1 MATLTDAD
9 IAAMESN
16 QKPLQ
21 VTVTGSAPLTDADI
35 ASMESGQPKER
46 PSLVQQA
53 VGFGS
58 PIQRVYKGAIV
69 DPFWGALKML
79 TGGKVDAINNL
90 AQASERATQEGRKAI
105 GSEGFDWMQ
114 LAGNVVSP
122 LNKVLPVKG
131 ATALGTTGKMAGSG
145 AVSAG
150 LQPVT
155 EGTPVEQ
162 TAQQLKQMFLGGALG
177 GAIGGGVAS
186 AGKASDI
193 VKEIVKPFT
202 ESGRTDI
209 LLARLKEI
217 VPAEK
222 WDEVVTSLRNATE
235 LVPGSKPTAAE
246 ATANIPEATA
256 LAAYQRSLGKA
267 EGISPKFAARTAE
280 QEAAR
285 LQQLQTLGGNEANI
299 NAAEAYRNAFT
310 ARQRD
315 EALSMANIFGETAPN
330 LEQDIAKRTQEAIQA
345 MQMGGKLSTEAAQ
358 QAKLAKNWFPAEG
371 LPRISGRYSANS
383 EQILGNLQGA
393 REAGDLAAQRK
404 AEAAFKQF
412 QLESLAN
419 EGFYPLET
427 APIISKIDSILATP
441 GKGAS
446 TLVRQSLGDI
456 RNKIAGLTDERG
468 IINSNDLYTIRKEI
482 GSDIQRYAKETGNWD
497 QKLVASLD
505 TNLKGAIDNA
515 IEGAGGT
522 GWKDYLKT
530 YADMSKKIDAMK
542 VGQTLENKLQTSI
555 GDKERAGVFAQAM
568 QDAAG
573 TIKRSTGQQRYQ
585 NLSDVLSPSEVK
597 SAESVLADL
606 VRKETAKTA
615 AGKTNVNIAM
625 VGKEGHQLPQFLSA
639 TATVANSVLRRIRG
653 DANAQINQKFA
664 EMLLNPEDLAAFMSA
679 IPAEKAG
686 TVSKVLNATLD
697 DTTRRA
703 LFDRIGISAPGEVI
717 NQYNNPVQ
725 QRRSVFPQN
734 QQMKSNPQSKAEIQG
749 LLSSVIQQKN
759 VPAELA
765 RVIPAIVQTESSWNP
780 AAANKTSSAKGLFQM
795 TNAARADVGIPRNA
809 TVQQD
814 IEGGIDYLMKMYK
827 KYGTVEKAV
836 QAYNQGHYNPRSKE
850 GKQYVASVFRN
861 I

>member
-1 MATLTDAD
+1 MPINPKD
-9 IAAMESN
+9 ITWDEDKVPN
-16 QKPLQ
+16 
-21 VTVTGSAPLTDADI
+21 VTVIGSSQAPSDI
-35 ASMESGQPKER
+35 TWDNEPATPKER

-58 PIQRVYKGAIV
+58 PIQRVVKGAVV

-90 AQASERATQEGRKAI
+90 AQASETATQKGREAI
-105 GSEGFDWMQ
+105 GSEGFDFMQ
-114 LAGNVVSP
+114 LTGNVLSP

-131 ATALGTTGKMAGSG
+131 ASALGTVGKMAGSG

-155 EGTPVEQ
+155 EGAPVEQ
-162 TAQQLKQMFLGGALG
+162 TAQQLKQMLLGGAIG
-177 GAIGGGVAS
+177 GAIGGGVAGAS
-186 AGKASDI
+186 KAAG
-193 VKEIVKPFT
+193 VVQEIVKPFT

-217 VPAEK
+217 IPADK
-222 WDEVVTSLRNATE
+222 WDEVVTSLKNATE

-256 LAAYQRSLGKA
+256 LASYQRSLGKA
-267 EGISPKFAARTAE
+267 EGISSKFAARTAE

-285 LQQLQTLGGNEANI
+285 LKQLQTLGGSADNI
-299 NAAEAYRNAFT
+299 NAAETYRNAFT

-330 LEQDIAKRTQEAIQA
+330 LEKDIAQRTQEAIQA

-358 QAKLAKNWFPAEG
+358 QIKLAKNWFPAEG

-383 EQILGNLQGA
+383 EQVLGNLQGA

-412 QLESLAN
+412 QFESLAN

-427 APIISKIDSILATP
+427 SPIISKIDSILATP

-446 TLVRQSLGDI
+446 TLVRQSLSDI

-468 IINSNDLYTIRKEI
+468 IINSNDLYTVRKEI

-505 TNLKGAIDNA
+505 TSLKGAIDNA

-530 YADMSKKIDAMK
+530 YADMSKKIDSMK

-585 NLSDVLSPSEVK
+585 NLSDVLSPTEVK

-615 AGKTNVNIAM
+615 AGKTNVNISM

-653 DANAQINQKFA
+653 DANSQINQKFA
-664 EMLLNPEDLAAFMSA
+664 GMLLNPEDLASFMSS
-679 IPAEKAG
+679 IPPEKAG
-686 TVSKVLNATLD
+686 VISKVLNNTLD
-697 DTTRRA
+697 DATRSA
-703 LFDRIGISAPGEVI
+703 LFNRIGISAPGEVMD
-717 NQYNNPVQ
+717 QYNSPVQ

-734 QQMKSNPQSKAEIQG
+734 QQMNPKPQSKSEIQG
-749 LLSSVIQQKN
+749 LLSSVIAQKN
-759 VPAELA
+759 VPPELA
-765 RVIPAIVQTESSWNP
+765 RVIPAVVQTESSWNP
-780 AAANKTSSAKGLFQM
+780 EAKNKNSSAKGLFQM

-809 TVQQD
+809 TIQQD

-827 KYGTVEKAV
+827 KYGSVDKAI

-850 GKQYVASVFRN
+850 GKQYVASVFSN
-861 I
+861 LK

>member
-1 MATLTDAD
+1 MPINPKDIVWDDA
-9 IAAMESN
+9 IPN
-16 QKPLQ
+16 I
-21 VTVTGSAPLTDADI
+21 TVTGSAAPSDI
-35 ASMESGQPKER
+35 TWDETPQQKER

-58 PIQRVYKGAIV
+58 PLQRVYKGAIA
-69 DPFWGALKML
+69 DPFWGALKTL
-79 TGGKVDAINNL
+79 TGGKIDAINNL
-90 AQASERATQEGRKAI
+90 AQASETATQEGRKAI
-105 GSEGFDWMQ
+105 GSEGFDWAQ
-114 LAGNVVSP
+114 LAGNVISP
-122 LNKVLPVKG
+122 INKVLPVQG
-131 ATALGTTGKMAGSG
+131 ATALGTVGKMAGSG
-145 AVSAG
+145 AIAAG

-162 TAQQLKQMFLGGALG
+162 TAQQLKQMFIGGAFGGAL
-177 GAIGGGVAS
+177 S
-186 AGKASDI
+186 AGAKGAGKGYEML
-193 VKEIVKPFT
+193 KEIVKPFS
-202 ESGRTDI
+202 ESGRMDI
-209 LLARLKEI
+209 LLSRLKEI
-217 VPAEK
+217 VPTEK
-222 WDEVVTSLRNATE
+222 WDEVVNSLKNATE
-235 LVPGSKPTAAE
+235 IVPGSKPTAAE
-246 ATANIPEATA
+246 ATASIPEATA
-256 LAAYQRSLGKA
+256 LAAYQRTLGKA
-267 EGISPKFAARTAE
+267 EGASTKFAARTAE

-285 LQQLQTLGGNEANI
+285 LKQLQSLGGNQANI
-299 NAAEAYRNAFT
+299 DAAEAYRNAFT

-315 EALSMANIFGETAPN
+315 EALAQANIFGENAPK
-330 LEQDIAKRTQEAIQA
+330 LESEIAQKTQEVIQA
-345 MQMGGKLSTEAAQ
+345 LQTGGKLSTEASQ
-358 QAKLAKNWFPAEG
+358 QAKLARNWFPVKG
-371 LPRISGRYSANS
+371 MPRVTGQYSANA
-383 EQILGNLQGA
+383 EQIMGNLQGA
-393 REAGDLAAQRK
+393 REAGDLVAQRK
-404 AEAAFKQF
+404 AEKAFKQF

-419 EGFYPLET
+419 EGFFPLET

-446 TLVRQSLGDI
+446 TLVRQSLGEI
-456 RNKIAGLTDERG
+456 RNKIAGLTNENG

-482 GSDIQRYAKETGNWD
+482 GSDIQRFAKETGNWD

-505 TNLKGAIDNA
+505 TSLKGSIDNA
-515 IEGAGGT
+515 IESAGGT

-585 NLSDVLSPSEVK
+585 NLSDVLSPTEVK
-597 SAESVLADL
+597 SVESVLADL

-615 AGKTNVNIAM
+615 AGKTNINISM

-679 IPAEKAG
+679 VPKEKSGLVAK
-686 TVSKVLNATLD
+686 TLNNFMDDAT
-697 DTTRRA
+697 RQA
-703 LFDRIGISAPGEVI
+703 LFNRIGISVPGEVTE
-717 NQYNNPVQ
+717 QYNTPVQ

-734 QQMKSNPQSKAEIQG
+734 VNTQPQSKAEVQG
-749 LLSSVIQQKN
+749 LLSSIIQQKQ
-759 VPAELA
+759 VPPELA

-780 AAANKTSSAKGLFQM
+780 TASNKTSSAKGLFQM

-814 IEGGIDYLMKMYK
+814 IEGGIDYLMKMYR
-827 KYGTVEKAV
+827 KYGDVRKAV
-836 QAYNQGHYNPRSKE
+836 QAYNQGHYNPKSKE
-850 GKQYVASVFRN
+850 GKKYVATVFGN